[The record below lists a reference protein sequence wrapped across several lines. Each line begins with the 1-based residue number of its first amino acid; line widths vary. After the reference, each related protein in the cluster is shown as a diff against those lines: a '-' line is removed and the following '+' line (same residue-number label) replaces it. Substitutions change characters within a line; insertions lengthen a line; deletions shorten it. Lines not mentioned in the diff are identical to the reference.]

1 MNISS
6 WGNNNIINSEIVYRK
21 NDEEIIKILESIQSK
36 RLGL

>member
-6 WGNNNIINSEIVYRK
+6 WVNNNIINSEIVYCK

>member
-6 WGNNNIINSEIVYRK
+6 WVNNNIINSEIVYRK